1 MMMKIFLKTFSVV
14 LFLGMDFNSFAQN
27 ENTDTLTNA
36 VKEIADFNIYETT
49 CTVGYSNI
57 VSSQYQRFILL
68 TSLATTEDLII
79 LATTHKNPVVR
90 LYSFQALKKRN
101 AEIPSTLIAKFKT
114 DLNEV
119 ISLQGCLAENTTVNL
134 LTNDIFV
141 PSTNYKLIKE

>member
-1 MMMKIFLKTFSVV
+1 MMKLFIKTFFLL
-14 LFLGMDFNSFAQN
+14 LFLATGFGGYAQN
-27 ENTDTLTNA
+27 ENTNTLPNA
-36 VKEIADFNIYETT
+36 IKEMAAFNIYETT
-49 CTVGYSNI
+49 CTVGFSN
-57 VSSQYQRFILL
+57 STSLQYQRFILL

>member
-1 MMMKIFLKTFSVV
+1 VHLHNTNV
-14 LFLGMDFNSFAQN
+14 LFL
-27 ENTDTLTNA
+27 
-36 VKEIADFNIYETT
+36 I
-49 CTVGYSNI
+49 
-57 VSSQYQRFILL
+57 

-101 AEIPSTLIAKFKT
+101 AEIPSTLTAKFKT

-134 LTNDIFV
+134 LTNDIFI